1 VSDSTTTLVYDPWD
15 HDLALDPWPVFA
27 RLRDEAPLYYNE
39 EHDFWALSRADD
51 IEAAHV
57 DRETFISRRGGTL
70 ELLKLDMEMPVGT
83 VIFEDPPTHA
93 IHRALIARMFTPKR
107 VKEIEPRIRRIVV
120 DLLDRIEGQS
130 EFDFVT
136 DFSWQLPMA
145 VISSLVGI
153 PEESQEM
160 VRDHFLALKK
170 DPDRRNNEHVLAG
183 ELFAPFVDARMEEPT
198 DDVISQLLTAEF
210 EDEHGQ
216 LTKLTR
222 EELLAYINIV
232 AAAGN
237 DTTGIL
243 IAWMGKIL
251 SEHPEQRQ
259 RLVDDPSLIP
269 NAADELARFEPPPL
283 QSCRYVTRDVEFH
296 GQTIPAGSK
305 IALLIASGNRD
316 ESRFDDP
323 DTFDVG
329 RELKQIYTFGFGA
342 HFCLGRNLARLE
354 VQILLEELLPR
365 IPEWTVDL
373 DRAQF
378 AHNDPDLRPWNSM
391 PAVVG

>member
-1 VSDSTTTLVYDPWD
+1 
-15 HDLALDPWPVFA
+15 VFA
-27 RLRDEAPLYYNE
+27 RLREEAPLYHDE

-51 IEAAHV
+51 VEAAHV

-107 VKEIEPRIRRIVV
+107 VREIEPRIRGIVV
-120 DLLDRIEGQS
+120 DLLDRIDGQS

-160 VRDHFLALKK
+160 VRDHFLAAKT
-170 DPDRRNNEHVLAG
+170 DPNRRNNEHILAG
-183 ELFAPFVDARMEEPT
+183 ELFAPFVDARIESPT
-198 DDVISQLLTAEF
+198 DDVISQLLKAEF
-210 EDEHGQ
+210 EDEDGQ
-216 LTKLTR
+216 PTKLTR
-222 EELLAYINIV
+222 DELLAYINIV

-259 RLVDDPSLIP
+259 RLVEDPSLIP

-283 QSCRYVTRDVEFH
+283 QSCRYVTRDVELH
-296 GQTIPAGSK
+296 GQTVPAGSRM
-305 IALLIASGNRD
+305 ALLIASANRD

-329 RELKQIYTFGFGA
+329 RDLKQIYTFGFGA

-373 DRAQF
+373 DRAEF
-378 AHNDPDLRPWNSM
+378 AHLDPDLRPWSSM
-391 PAVVG
+391 PATVG